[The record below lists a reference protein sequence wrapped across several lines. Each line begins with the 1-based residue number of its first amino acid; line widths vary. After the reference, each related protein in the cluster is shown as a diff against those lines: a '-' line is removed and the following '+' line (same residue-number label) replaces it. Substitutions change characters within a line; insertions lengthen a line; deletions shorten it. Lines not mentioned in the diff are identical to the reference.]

1 MSQLK
6 QTGEFIQECW
16 VELQRVT
23 WPDWP
28 QLKNATL
35 VVIYVLP
42 AGLDD
47 DLDHGHRVPVFH
59 RPDHATLRSLRQD
72 WSWHKRDGTQS
83 RATRDTRTRFSA

>member
-6 QTGEFIQECW
+6 QSGEFIQECW

-35 VVIYVLP
+35 VVI
-42 AGLDD
+42 
-47 DLDHGHRVPVFH
+47 VFC
-59 RPDHATLRSLRQD
+59 LLVSLTIWIMD
-72 WSWHKRDGTQS
+72 IAS
-83 RATRDTRTRFSA
+83 RFSIDLIMRLFGA

>member
-6 QTGEFIQECW
+6 QTGEFVQECW

-35 VVIYVLP
+35 VVILFCLLV
-42 AGLDD
+42 
-47 DLDHGHRVPVFH
+47 
-59 RPDHATLRSLRQD
+59 SLTIWIMD
-72 WSWHKRDGTQS
+72 IAS
-83 RATRDTRTRFSA
+83 RFSIDMIMRLFGA